1 MEPKVINMEG
11 PGAGTVS
18 NFQDT
23 VQTPSWFEQ
32 NITGPL
38 KKLTVNKYDF
48 IKLQYPADL
57 HGRSKGGHRVQFD
70 FFDAQSV
77 GLPDD
82 VVNKVKNTAKDALAT
97 GSKGVDAIETAFNSN
112 NFAETLTKYVG
123 NAAESATEA
132 ATKFRGFI
140 KNQKDYKTSVSLY
153 MPDTLVFNQAAEYG
167 EISILGAATSV
178 PGIGAVAS
186 GIQSVLNNE
195 ALKLVLNK
203 AGYAFNPQAQALFQG
218 IHFRTFN
225 MSFTFTPRS
234 AQEAEQVKKIIKTFR
249 TYAAPTILDASAG
262 FFYKPPGII
271 NVTFCNELDSN
282 LSEGTAFLN
291 QNILQLADCVLT
303 SVDINYAPSGWSA
316 HKDGH
321 PIQTTMDLS
330 FQEIE
335 LIDRQMI
342 EKGY

>member
-1 MEPKVINMEG
+1 MADE
-11 PGAGTVS
+11 T
-18 NFQDT
+18 Q
-23 VQTPSWFEQ
+23 PSWFQQ

-48 IKLQYPADL
+48 VKLQYPADL

-70 FFDAQSV
+70 FFDARSFV
-77 GLPDD
+77 LPDEIITKALESGATAASTADTFASGLAATKTELENMFKTD
-82 VVNKVKNTAKDALAT
+82 VAKQAENIGKKL
-97 GSKGVDAIETAFNSN
+97 ET
-112 NFAETLTKYVG
+112 T
-123 NAAESATEA
+123 
-132 ATKFRGFI
+132 ATKFRGFVQ
-140 KNQKDYKTSVSLY
+140 NRKDYKTCVGLY

-167 EISILGAATSV
+167 EISILGAA
-178 PGIGAVAS
+178 GAVQGVGAIPNA
-186 GIQSVLNNE
+186 IQSFLTND
-195 ALKLVLNK
+195 ATRLILNK
-203 AGYAFNPQAQALFQG
+203 AGYAFNPQAQAMFQG

-282 LSEGTAFLN
+282 LGEGTAFLN
-291 QNILQLADCVLT
+291 QNILKLADCVLT

>member
-1 MEPKVINMEG
+1 MAEE
-11 PGAGTVS
+11 T
-18 NFQDT
+18 Q
-23 VQTPSWFEQ
+23 PSWFQQ

-38 KKLTVNKYDF
+38 KSLAVNKYDF
-48 IKLQYPADL
+48 SKLQYPADL
-57 HGRSKGGHRVQFD
+57 QSRSKGGHRIQFD
-70 FFDAQSV
+70 FFDARSV
-77 GLPDD
+77 GLSDD
-82 VVNKVKNTAKDALAT
+82 IVNKVKTGAKDALTSGAST
-97 GSKGVDAIETAFNSN
+97 VKQGVTAIEEAYNTN
-112 NFAETLTKYVG
+112 TLADKLG
-123 NAAESATEA
+123 QFMSDSATSVGTA

-140 KNQKDYKTSVSLY
+140 KNQKDYKTCVSLY

-178 PGIGAVAS
+178 PGIGAVAT
-186 GIQSVLNNE
+186 GIQSILNNE
-195 ALKLVLNK
+195 ALKLALNK

-234 AQEAEQVKKIIKTFR
+234 AQEAEQVKNIIKTFR

-271 NVTFCNELDSN
+271 NITFCNELDT
-282 LSEGTAFLN
+282 GVGHAFQN

-321 PIQTTMDLS
+321 AVQTTMDLS

>member
-1 MEPKVINMEG
+1 M
-11 PGAGTVS
+11 
-18 NFQDT
+18 
-23 VQTPSWFEQ
+23 
-32 NITGPL
+32 
-38 KKLTVNKYDF
+38 TVNKYDF

-70 FFDAQSV
+70 FFDAWSV

-97 GSKGVDAIETAFNSN
+97 GSKGVDAIETAFNSD
-112 NFAETLTKYVG
+112 NFAKTLTKFVDD
-123 NAAESATEA
+123 AAESATEA

-140 KNQKDYKTSVSLY
+140 KNRKDYKTSVSLY

-167 EISILGAATSV
+167 EISILGAA
-178 PGIGAVAS
+178 GAVQGVGAIPNA
-186 GIQSVLNNE
+186 IQSFLTND
-195 ALKLVLNK
+195 ATRLILNK

-249 TYAAPTILDASAG
+249 TFAAPTILDASAG

-271 NVTFCNELDSN
+271 NVKFCNELDT
-282 LSEGTAFLN
+282 LTGTVHSSQN

-303 SVDINYAPSGWSA
+303 SVDVNYAPSGWSA

-321 PIQTTMDLS
+321 PIQTTMELS

>member
-1 MEPKVINMEG
+1 MADE
-11 PGAGTVS
+11 T
-18 NFQDT
+18 Q
-23 VQTPSWFEQ
+23 PSWFEQ

-38 KKLTVNKYDF
+38 KKLAVNKYDF
-48 IKLQYPADL
+48 TKLQYPSDL

-70 FFDAQSV
+70 FFDARSV

-82 VVNKVKNTAKDALAT
+82 VVINVKNAIKDTLAA
-97 GSKGVDAIETAFNSN
+97 GAKGVDAIETEWNTN
-112 NFAETLTKYVG
+112 NFANTLTRFVG
-123 NAAESATEA
+123 DAAESATEA

-140 KNQKDYKTSVSLY
+140 KNQKDYKTCVSLY

-195 ALKLVLNK
+195 AFKLILNK
-203 AGYAFNPQAQALFQG
+203 AGYAFNPQAQAMFQG

-282 LSEGTAFLN
+282 SVGASAFLN

>member
-1 MEPKVINMEG
+1 MADE
-11 PGAGTVS
+11 T
-18 NFQDT
+18 Q
-23 VQTPSWFEQ
+23 PSWFEQ

-38 KKLTVNKYDF
+38 KSLAVNKYDF
-48 IKLQYPADL
+48 SKLQYPADL

-70 FFDAQSV
+70 FFDARSV
-77 GLPDD
+77 EPPDD
-82 VVNKVKNTAKDALAT
+82 VVNKAKNTVKDALAA
-97 GSKGVDAIETAFNSN
+97 GAKGVDAIETAWNTN
-112 NFAETLTKYVG
+112 TFADTFTTFAGGV
-123 NAAESATEA
+123 ATSATEA

-140 KNQKDYKTSVSLY
+140 KNQKDYKTCVSLY
-153 MPDTLVFNQAAEYG
+153 MPDTLVFNQNAEYG
-167 EISILGAATSV
+167 EISVLGAATSV
-178 PGIGAVAS
+178 PGVGAIAT
-186 GIQSVLNNE
+186 GLQSVFNNE
-195 ALKLVLNK
+195 AFKLVLNK
-203 AGYAFNPQAQALFQG
+203 AGYAFNPQAQAMFQG

-282 LSEGTAFLN
+282 SGAGTGFQN

>member
-1 MEPKVINMEG
+1 MADE
-11 PGAGTVS
+11 T
-18 NFQDT
+18 Q
-23 VQTPSWFEQ
+23 PSWFEQ

-38 KKLTVNKYDF
+38 KSLAVNKYDF
-48 IKLQYPADL
+48 SKLQYPADL
-57 HGRSKGGHRVQFD
+57 QGRSKGGHRVQFD
-70 FFDAQSV
+70 FFDARSFA
-77 GLPDD
+77 LPDEILTKVLTSGATAD
-82 VVNKVKNTAKDALAT
+82 SLATSVSTSATTAYDSAKTEFLNIFAGVNTKDPKTVADAAGKIGDALT
-97 GSKGVDAIETAFNSN
+97 S
-112 NFAETLTKYVG
+112 
-123 NAAESATEA
+123 A
-132 ATKFRGFI
+132 ATKFRGFV
-140 KNQKDYKTSVSLY
+140 KNQKEYKTCVSLY

-195 ALKLVLNK
+195 AFKLVLNK

-271 NVTFCNELDSN
+271 NLTFCNELDTLTGS
-282 LSEGTAFLN
+282 FQN

-303 SVDINYAPSGWSA
+303 SVDVNYAPSGWSA